1 MRKIAIFAMVSSF
14 LGIGIRYALDGRW
27 EVAGG
32 CLLAGILWLFP
43 SQKWVNQR
51 AAISLLY
58 LAGAGGAGVFMGY
71 EPVWL
76 LTHFVIL
83 LMAWDLDHFTRALH
97 PLTSERVTSRRF
109 GSGDLRSFLHLRESL
124 FPRPK
129 LQESPQ
135 TIEMISTRGEKG
147 LWPPFYAHLKR
158 LGIVAG
164 IGWSLGM
171 FALTVRLPTSFA
183 AALLLGLLVFFSL
196 RGIVRFLGQG
206 YASSKE

>member
-1 MRKIAIFAMVSSF
+1 MRKLAIFAMVSGF

-32 CLLAGILWLFP
+32 CLLAGVLWLFP
-43 SQKWVNQR
+43 SQRMVNQR

-83 LMAWDLDHFTRALH
+83 LMAWDLDHFTRALY
-97 PLTSERVTSRRF
+97 
-109 GSGDLRSFLHLRESL
+109 L
-124 FPRPK
+124 FTAEP
-129 LQESPQ
+129 
-135 TIEMISTRGEKG
+135 GEKDI
-147 LWPPFYAHLKR
+147 WPPFYIHLKR

-171 FALTVRLPTSFA
+171 LALYIRISTSFA
-183 AALLLGLLVFFSL
+183 AALLLGLLVFFGL
-196 RGIVRFLGQG
+196 RGIVHFLGRG
-206 YASSKE
+206 YASSAE